1 MDGSILEDIRK
12 MIGPSA
18 DYEGFDTD
26 LITHI
31 NTTFTTLYQLG
42 VGADNSKAFQIT
54 GASEQWS
61 DFTGDDS
68 RRNAVKSYIYIKT
81 RLVFDYPSN
90 SFVGEAL
97 KQQADELEY
106 RLLLME
112 ETPSLGGTSPSFDYD
127 NYKYNESS
135 KRWVD
140 GDES

>member
-12 MIGPSA
+12 MIGPNA
-18 DYEGFDTD
+18 VYEGFDTD
-26 LITHI
+26 LVIHI

-42 VGADNSKAFQIT
+42 VGSDKTTPFQIT
-54 GASEQWS
+54 GTNEQWS
-61 DFTGDDS
+61 DFTGDDA

-106 RLLLME
+106 RMLLME
-112 ETPSLGGTSPSFDYD
+112 ETPALGGTSPSFDYD
-127 NYKYNESS
+127 NYKYDESS
-135 KRWVD
+135 KRWID
-140 GDES
+140 GDEA